1 MKEISILGIKVND
14 ITKSET
20 VDLINKF
27 AEEKDKSHLIVTL
40 GTEMVM
46 AAREDNDIKE
56 LINGAEAVCAD
67 GVGIVL
73 ASKIKKQQIRE
84 KAAGVEILEETVRQ
98 SAETGKKIFFLGSKP
113 GIAEKA
119 AERLR
124 EKYPGCNIVGT
135 FHGYFQDDEEAK
147 AEIRKA
153 SPDII
158 FIALGFPRQEKWYR
172 EYGKELGIPV
182 GIGVGGSFDV
192 ISGNI
197 ERAPSWMRKLCLEW
211 LFRLIKE
218 PARWKRMLVL
228 PKFAITV
235 IMSK

>member
-124 EKYPGCNIVGT
+124 EKYPGCNIAGT

>member
-119 AERLR
+119 AEKLR

-135 FHGYFQDDEEAK
+135 FHGYFKDDEEAK

-218 PARWKRMLVL
+218 PARWKRMLAL
-228 PKFAITV
+228 PKFAIAV

>member
-119 AERLR
+119 AEKLR
-124 EKYPGCNIVGT
+124 EKYPGCNIAGT
-135 FHGYFQDDEEAK
+135 FHGYFKDDEEAK

-218 PARWKRMLVL
+218 PARWKRMLAL
-228 PKFAITV
+228 PKFAIAV